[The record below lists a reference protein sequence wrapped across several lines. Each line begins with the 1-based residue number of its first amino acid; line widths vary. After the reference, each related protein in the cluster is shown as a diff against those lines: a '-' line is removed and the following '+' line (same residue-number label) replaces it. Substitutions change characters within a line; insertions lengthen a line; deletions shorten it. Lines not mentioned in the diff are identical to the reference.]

1 MLKNIAIIIGTL
13 FEIYS
18 TNMYIKTFLEKKKIK
33 KPIQFILY
41 LGIIIFQEGASLFFQ
56 GTLLL
61 IFSLVTAFLICQL
74 FNSKQ
79 YIKMI
84 LSITIIIINIASEM
98 LSSGLLMLIKDSD
111 FEKINVNS
119 SVFFIGTLL
128 SKFIMFLLVI
138 IVCLGKN
145 KLIIDHI
152 KFKQLIILSVL
163 PLTTLSM
170 LIIMYQILYVI
181 SSTKLKLMFT
191 ISSALLILS
200 NIITFNIINQQSK
213 LAKAE
218 FELALLKD
226 NIDEQSKH
234 YIELRTSHEE
244 IRQMRHNMKSICI
257 GTIAELKSGKI
268 ENAIEELNKNIDIIE
283 KSSRVIDT
291 GHPAID
297 AVIENKLNKCNE
309 LNIKTNITYYY
320 KNNVNINEIE
330 IAVIIGNILDNAIEA
345 CQKLN
350 NKDKE
355 IWGLLSA
362 DNKNL
367 IINIKNTTNI
377 LNDFKTSKKD
387 KKSHGYG
394 LRSISHI
401 AEKYNGYAKFSFED
415 NIFTSYII
423 LEN

>member
-1 MLKNIAIIIGTL
+1 M
-13 FEIYS
+13 
-18 TNMYIKTFLEKKKIK
+18 
-33 KPIQFILY
+33 
-41 LGIIIFQEGASLFFQ
+41 
-56 GTLLL
+56 
-61 IFSLVTAFLICQL
+61 
-74 FNSKQ
+74 
-79 YIKMI
+79 
-84 LSITIIIINIASEM
+84 
-98 LSSGLLMLIKDSD
+98 
-111 FEKINVNS
+111 
-119 SVFFIGTLL
+119 
-128 SKFIMFLLVI
+128 LLVAQ
-138 IVCLGKN
+138 N
-145 KLIIDHI
+145 
-152 KFKQLIILSVL
+152 
-163 PLTTLSM
+163 
-170 LIIMYQILYVI
+170 
-181 SSTKLKLMFT
+181 T

>member
-18 TNMYIKTFLEKKKIK
+18 TNMYIKAFLEKKKIK

-41 LGIIIFQEGASLFFQ
+41 LGIIIFQEGVSLFFQ

-119 SVFFIGTLL
+119 SIFFLVTRL

-145 KLIIDHI
+145 KLII
-152 KFKQLIILSVL
+152 LSVL

-170 LIIMYQILYVI
+170 LIIMYQILCVI

-234 YIELRTSHEE
+234 YLELRTSHEE

-268 ENAIEELNKNIDIIE
+268 ENAIEELNKNIDVIE
-283 KSSRVIDT
+283 KSSRVID
-291 GHPAID
+291 
-297 AVIENKLNKCNE
+297 ER
-309 LNIKTNITYYY
+309 KTN
-320 KNNVNINEIE
+320 K
-330 IAVIIGNILDNAIEA
+330 
-345 CQKLN
+345 
-350 NKDKE
+350 
-355 IWGLLSA
+355 
-362 DNKNL
+362 
-367 IINIKNTTNI
+367 
-377 LNDFKTSKKD
+377 
-387 KKSHGYG
+387 
-394 LRSISHI
+394 
-401 AEKYNGYAKFSFED
+401 
-415 NIFTSYII
+415 
-423 LEN
+423 